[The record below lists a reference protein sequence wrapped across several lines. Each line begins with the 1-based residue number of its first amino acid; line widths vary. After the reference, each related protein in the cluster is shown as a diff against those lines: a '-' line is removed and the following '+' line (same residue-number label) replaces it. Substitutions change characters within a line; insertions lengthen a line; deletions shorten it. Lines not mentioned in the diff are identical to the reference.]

1 MLKKLWNKQFFKISW
16 ILICYVYITLCYIF
30 LTSNDLKMTKSKKI
44 RNLILSG
51 CLLVWGIF
59 LVIFSNGENF
69 IGEFATCFA
78 GCWMLW
84 MLLTPQSKRQKDEMT
99 KKAWYT
105 ALALTTQIYILGLCV
120 VFMANAFFNFLD
132 WIKSSDVLL
141 YSMYSI
147 LFIVW
152 WSYAYYLRHPE
163 KTWL

>member
-1 MLKKLWNKQFFKISW
+1 MP
-16 ILICYVYITLCYIF
+16 
-30 LTSNDLKMTKSKKI
+30 KSKKI

-59 LVIFSNGENF
+59 LAIFSEWETF
-69 IGEFATCFA
+69 LDITCFA
-78 GCWMLW
+78 WCFLAWI
-84 MLLTPQSKRQKDEMT
+84 LLLLGTDRKKDEMT

>member
-1 MLKKLWNKQFFKISW
+1 
-16 ILICYVYITLCYIF
+16 
-30 LTSNDLKMTKSKKI
+30 MTKSKKI

-59 LVIFSNGENF
+59 LAIFSEWETF
-69 IGEFATCFA
+69 LDITCFA
-78 GCWMLW
+78 WCFLAWI
-84 MLLTPQSKRQKDEMT
+84 LLLLGTDRKKDEMT

>member
-1 MLKKLWNKQFFKISW
+1 
-16 ILICYVYITLCYIF
+16 
-30 LTSNDLKMTKSKKI
+30 MTKSKKI

-59 LVIFSNGENF
+59 LAIFSEWETF
-69 IGEFATCFA
+69 LDITCFA
-78 GCWMLW
+78 WCSLAWI
-84 MLLTPQSKRQKDEMT
+84 LLLLGTDRKKDEMT

-120 VFMANAFFNFLD
+120 VFIANAFFNFLD

>member
-1 MLKKLWNKQFFKISW
+1 
-16 ILICYVYITLCYIF
+16 
-30 LTSNDLKMTKSKKI
+30 MTKSKKI

-59 LVIFSNGENF
+59 LAIFSEWEIF
-69 IGEFATCFA
+69 LDITCFA
-78 GCWMLW
+78 WCFLAWI
-84 MLLTPQSKRQKDEMT
+84 LLLLGTDRKKDEMT

-152 WSYAYYLRHPE
+152 WSYVYYLRHPE